1 MELLTLRDKMEI
13 KKNITSI
20 FMVPTLK
27 VPKDALK
34 GNGFINAYVKDNR
47 RDDQYKESIYLLFKP
62 TDLDK
67 FREFLDSEYERTKA
81 VIEDYDYEDGY
92 VVVVYQLDNKYNRDY
107 ELVKQGKYSKTS
119 ENFQKMFPKI
129 VKITRNGLHKD
140 EISLQY
146 RIFNKAEDLKSF
158 WEEKLGIDLE
168 GVMGSNFEVWDGWDE
183 SKEILELDKIKELCV
198 TEKC

>member
-1 MELLTLRDKMEI
+1 MEI

-34 GNGFINAYVKDNR
+34 GNGFINAYVKDAR
-47 RDDQYKESIYLLFKP
+47 REDQYKESIYLLFKP
-62 TDLDK
+62 DNLDK
-67 FREFLDSEYERTKA
+67 FREFLDGEYERTKA

-92 VVVVYQLDNKYNRDY
+92 VVVVYQLNDKYKKDFN
-107 ELVKQGKYSKTS
+107 LIKQGRYSKTS
-119 ENFQKMFPKI
+119 IEFQKLFPKV

-146 RIFNKAEDLKSF
+146 RIFNKNEDLINF
-158 WEEKLGIDLE
+158 WEEKLGIDFNSVI
-168 GVMGSNFEVWDGWDE
+168 GKDFEVWEGWDE
-183 SKEILELDKIKELCV
+183 QNEILNLNKIKEQCV
-198 TEKC
+198 IEKY